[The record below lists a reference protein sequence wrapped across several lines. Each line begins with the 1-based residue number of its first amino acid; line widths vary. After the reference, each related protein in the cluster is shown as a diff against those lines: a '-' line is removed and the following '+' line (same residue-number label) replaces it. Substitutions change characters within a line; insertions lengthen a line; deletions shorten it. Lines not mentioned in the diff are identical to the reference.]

1 MTAADELEDFYDKT
15 VTVRTLT
22 GTGSWGDTWEETT
35 GVRCFADETRTQVRD
50 GAGAEVISET
60 TLTCPP
66 EYAGIFKPGSE
77 VILPTRTAFVIKAGI
92 ADPGLLDLPAHVEV
106 NLT

>member
-15 VTVRTLT
+15 VTVRTLL
-22 GTGSWGDTWEETT
+22 GSDAWGDQWEETAN
-35 GVRCFADETRTQVRD
+35 VRCFLDETRTLVRD

-60 TLTCPP
+60 TLTGPP
-66 EYAGIFKPGSE
+66 DTAGLYTPGSE
-77 VILPTRTAFVIKAGI
+77 VILPTRTANVIKAGV

-106 NLT
+106 ALT

>member
-1 MTAADELEDFYDKT
+1 MSTADELEDFYDKT

-22 GTGSWGDTWEETT
+22 GTDSWGDQWETHENI
-35 GVRCFADETRTQVRD
+35 RCFTDETRTLVRD
-50 GAGAEVISET
+50 GQGAEVISET
-60 TLTCPP
+60 TLTAPH
-66 EYAGIFKPGSE
+66 EYAGIFTPGSE
-77 VILPTRTAFVIKAGI
+77 VILPTRTAAVIKAAV